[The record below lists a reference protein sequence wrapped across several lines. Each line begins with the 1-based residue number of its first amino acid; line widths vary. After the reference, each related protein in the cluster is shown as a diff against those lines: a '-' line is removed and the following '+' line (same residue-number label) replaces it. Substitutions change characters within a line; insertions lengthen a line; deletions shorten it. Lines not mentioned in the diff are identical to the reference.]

1 MTQQDIA
8 EDAALI
14 RRIYLDRDF
23 PAGNVAVAELYFP
36 DGRCFGMGATSRA
49 MSPAPKPIPRSQ
61 GGIFEPSM
69 DSHSDR
75 IMDTD
80 AEYKVLSAI
89 ADVLETHY
97 NQDIQGKLYL
107 YTERQSCESCQQ
119 VLQQFNQKFPNI
131 EVEIEWSYP
140 YPP

>member
-1 MTQQDIA
+1 MTEQNLR
-8 EDAALI
+8 EDAGLI
-14 RRIYLDRDF
+14 RRIYLNHDF
-23 PAGNVAVAELYFP
+23 PRGNVAVAELHLT
-36 DGRCFGMGATSRA
+36 DDICFGMGATSRA
-49 MSPAPKPIPRSQ
+49 VSPAPKPIPRSQ

-89 ADVLETHY
+89 ADVLQTHY
-97 NQDIQGKLYL
+97 NRGVQGKLYL
-107 YTERQSCESCQQ
+107 YTERKPCESCQQ

-131 EVEIEWSYP
+131 EVELEWSHP